1 MQGHILHSLKKGL
14 PVSYSEKMHAAH
26 FNRTAHSC
34 TSHSLYAITGWL
46 NLLGQ
51 VALTAS
57 VDSSLANHI
66 SAMWV
71 IYNGHVFSQEELL
84 LCYAG
89 EAPCG
94 ACSCSHACHCGMPES
109 GPARMIRGHN
119 IGGDC
124 FSNVC
129 TSICSKQS

>member
-1 MQGHILHSLKKGL
+1 MPGAQAK
-14 PVSYSEKMHAAH
+14 
-26 FNRTAHSC
+26 RTGFSC
-34 TSHSLYAITGWL
+34 TSHTRCAITGWL

-89 EAPCG
+89 EAPCRP
-94 ACSCSHACHCGMPES
+94 CCHLCVSSSSSMLKAMVGEGWQEPH
-109 GPARMIRGHN
+109 R
-119 IGGDC
+119 
-124 FSNVC
+124 
-129 TSICSKQS
+129 TK

>member
-1 MQGHILHSLKKGL
+1 MCL
-14 PVSYSEKMHAAH
+14 
-26 FNRTAHSC
+26 SC
-34 TSHSLYAITGWL
+34 TSHTLHATTGWL

-89 EAPCG
+89 EAPCRPCC
-94 ACSCSHACHCGMPES
+94 CSCIRLADSLKRHPA
-109 GPARMIRGHN
+109 GPAAASVPALLDLLKRHPAGLLSTDQY
-119 IGGDC
+119 G
-124 FSNVC
+124 
-129 TSICSKQS
+129 

>member
-1 MQGHILHSLKKGL
+1 MPDLAPQ
-14 PVSYSEKMHAAH
+14 EMHGPQTK
-26 FNRTAHSC
+26 RTGCSC
-34 TSHSLYAITGWL
+34 ASHTLCAGTGWL

-89 EAPCG
+89 EAPCTPCCCFFALLNPVKRHQQG
-94 ACSCSHACHCGMPES
+94 CSPDTT
-109 GPARMIRGHN
+109 P
-119 IGGDC
+119 
-124 FSNVC
+124 
-129 TSICSKQS
+129 

>member
-1 MQGHILHSLKKGL
+1 MTGPSCA
-14 PVSYSEKMHAAH
+14 SYALCAS
-26 FNRTAHSC
+26 
-34 TSHSLYAITGWL
+34 TGWL

-89 EAPCG
+89 EAPCRTCCLLRVHLALKRKTSRAG
-94 ACSCSHACHCGMPES
+94 QQTQHH
-109 GPARMIRGHN
+109 RGLLLH
-119 IGGDC
+119 G
-124 FSNVC
+124 SVV
-129 TSICSKQS
+129 